1 MFWGAATVLGV
12 SNQKP
17 LPFKLDVSLEIPK
30 WRASTFWSK
39 EPETLT
45 WIDRYLSKE
54 TNINILIDVGANI
67 GIYSLY
73 ATAVNRNVKVFAIEP
88 IQETYFELVKNIELN
103 SVSEQIEPIN
113 AALSFME
120 GSGQMIGSDGR
131 AGSSGAQ
138 LFIGDGSNGSSIST
152 MTGDQI
158 LNTQVSSRAIVK
170 IDTDGNEFDVLCG
183 FKNSFEKNLVESILV
198 ETTMANESQID
209 EILKSNNFTEDVT
222 YLEIEGHSNHRRI
235 KAGNKERTKI
245 YSQLKS

>member
-1 MFWGAATVLGV
+1 MSGM

-17 LPFKLDVSLEIPK
+17 LPFKLDESLEIPK

-39 EPETLT
+39 EPETLA
-45 WIDRYLSKE
+45 WIERHLLKSTK
-54 TNINILIDVGANI
+54 INVFIDVGANI

-73 ATAVNRNVKVFAIEP
+73 ASSINRNVKVIAIEP
-88 IQETYFELVKNIELN
+88 IHETYVELNKNIELN
-103 SVSEQIEPIN
+103 KSSGQIEPVN
-113 AALSFME
+113 AALSMVE

-131 AGSSGAQ
+131 VGSSGAQ
-138 LFIGDGSNGSSIST
+138 LIIGDGQSGSSIRT

-158 LNTQVSSRAIVK
+158 LSRQVSPRVIVK
-170 IDTDGNEFDVLCG
+170 IDTDGNEFDVLRG
-183 FKNSFEKNLVESILV
+183 FQKSFEKFLVESILV
-198 ETTMANESQID
+198 ETTSANESQID
-209 EILKSNNFTEDVT
+209 EILKANKFIEDIT